1 MNQAPVADPRPR
13 PQPATNGQ
21 IRDAGAVGAPP
32 PPFVRVQNGWLKRMR
47 GRAVSLR
54 LGSGEVIAGELVGDD
69 SYTLEL
75 RIPGHAETALIYKHG
90 VEYIVPAGER

>member
-13 PQPATNGQ
+13 PQSATNGHS
-21 IRDAGAVGAPP
+21 RDAGAVGAAT

-47 GRAVSLR
+47 GRAVSIR

-75 RIPGHAETALIYKHG
+75 RIPGHAETALVYKHG
-90 VEYIVPAGER
+90 IEYIVPAGER

>member
-1 MNQAPVADPRPR
+1 MNQAPVADHPR
-13 PQPATNGQ
+13 PQPATNGH
-21 IRDAGAVGAPP
+21 ISHAGPVGAATT

-75 RIPGHAETALIYKHG
+75 RIPGHAATALVYKHS
-90 VEYIVPAGER
+90 VEYVVPAGEG